1 MRSSSFL
8 ANSITKSSDVPN
20 TREIYHSMSHLR
32 AHSVRLGKP
41 LGLNLVYGF
50 GLGRLFHRPTASS
63 PATWDNLDDTGFY
76 ILCSATDKSI
86 WAAFDFTP
94 ITETGERR
102 TVQPEYGDQ
111 YGRLPNDRSNSAIG
125 VQKLFGRE
133 WTAKI
138 PPTLDGG
145 DPFRSDMGGDSPIP
159 AKITAKPTLVSLVV
173 EAVTGGRTGGSDSSS
188 SETGSGSDSSS

>member
-138 PPTLDGG
+138 PPTLDGAILSG
-145 DPFRSDMGGDSPIP
+145 VIWVVIHPSRQKLLQSQLWFHSWWRLSQVVVRGFRF
-159 AKITAKPTLVSLVV
+159 KFQ
-173 EAVTGGRTGGSDSSS
+173 
-188 SETGSGSDSSS
+188 